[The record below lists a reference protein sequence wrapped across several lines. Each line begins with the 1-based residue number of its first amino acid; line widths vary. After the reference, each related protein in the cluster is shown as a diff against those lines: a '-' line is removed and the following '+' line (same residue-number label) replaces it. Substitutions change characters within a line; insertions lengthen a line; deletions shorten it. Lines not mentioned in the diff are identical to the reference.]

1 MPIYSRNRVSGTVIA
16 SENYTDRDF
25 GRIMYECAL
34 NDQKVFNA
42 AIANDFREIS
52 AVREGTMLESE
63 LVSFREFSAREAWE
77 GLKKKVKK
85 LWEKIKGVFRAVFA
99 KLSVWFVR
107 NGKAFVKLHKKYL
120 LSKSGLDDCEIPRY
134 RAKKSKFSD
143 LVAAGLDKEKSNL
156 TFEDVVK
163 NTYGDKDSSDMA
175 EEMFGALLGTASC
188 NASEF
193 HDKFIEACFED
204 EETNVEYRDI
214 KRGYS
219 MQEMFSTIENGGKA
233 IKDLKKAE
241 KAADKKLSALVKKL
255 DKAAADEKKY
265 EKDQRTNYAN
275 ASKFVS
281 ATQTY
286 VTAVVRASIAATKLD
301 VKQCRMVLG
310 KLVAYTPKSSL
321 NDSAMLESMAWL
333 EGADD
338 FDEVEDINP
347 AEAEAEDVQSD
358 PDVVVNI
365 NVDGDDD

>member
-120 LSKSGLDDCEIPRY
+120 ISKSGLDDCEIPRY
-134 RAKKSKFSD
+134 RAKKSRFSD
-143 LVAAGLDKEKSNL
+143 LVGDALTKDERSL
-156 TFEDVVK
+156 TFENVVDK
-163 NTYGDKDSSDMA
+163 GNYGDKDASDMTEA
-175 EEMFGALLGTASC
+175 MFGFIIGTKC
-188 NASEF
+188 DASEF
-193 HDKFIEACFED
+193 HDKFMEACFED

-214 KRGYS
+214 KSAYP
-219 MQEMFSTIENGGKA
+219 MNQMFSTIENGGKS

-241 KAADKKLSALVKKL
+241 KAADKKLSALIKKL
-255 DKAAADEKKY
+255 DAAASNEKKY
-265 EKDQRTNYAN
+265 SEDERKSYTA
-275 ASKFVS
+275 ASKYTS
-281 ATQTY
+281 AAQSY
-286 VTAVVRASIAATKLD
+286 VTAVIRAQIAAVKLD